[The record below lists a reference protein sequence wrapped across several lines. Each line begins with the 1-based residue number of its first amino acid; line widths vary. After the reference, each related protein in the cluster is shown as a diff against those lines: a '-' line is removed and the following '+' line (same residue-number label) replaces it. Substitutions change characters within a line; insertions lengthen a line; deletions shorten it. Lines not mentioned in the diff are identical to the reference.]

1 MPIYRLKVP
10 QGSVSFEQ
18 REKIALDYTDI
29 HCGSTSA
36 PRHFVHVFFD
46 EQSEG
51 ESPYPTRYYLEAIN
65 RAGRPQEVKERLLND
80 LLESSCPT
88 RAWPAT
94 RSAVASARHP
104 LLGRWKAGQCCQ
116 NPGRKPPSGTPT
128 PLLTKLIEE

>member
-36 PRHFVHVFFD
+36 PRHFVLVFFD

-51 ESPYPTRYYLEAIN
+51 ESPYPTRYYLDAIN
-65 RAGRPQEVKERLLND
+65 RAGRPQEVKEQLLND
-80 LLESSCPT
+80 LLESFVSHT
-88 RAWPAT
+88 GVARDQISGRIGETPA
-94 RSAVASARHP
+94 SWAMEGGAVLP
-104 LLGRWKAGQCCQ
+104 EPGQE
-116 NPGRKPPSGTPT
+116 TAEWYAHAT
-128 PLLTKLIEE
+128 AD

>member
-10 QGSVSFEQ
+10 QGSVSFDQ

-36 PRHFVHVFFD
+36 PRHFVLVFFD

-65 RAGRPQEVKERLLND
+65 RAGRPQEVKEQLLND
-80 LLESSCPT
+80 LLESFVSHT
-88 RAWPAT
+88 GVARDQISGRIGETPA
-94 RSAVASARHP
+94 SWAMEGGAVLP
-104 LLGRWKAGQCCQ
+104 EPGQE
-116 NPGRKPPSGTPT
+116 TAEWYAHAT
-128 PLLTKLIEE
+128 AD